1 MGDDF
6 GPTPEVPLI
15 DARSPAERWA
25 EAGRA
30 GVGRMREKIE
40 HSRLDQAGLCWM
52 GLLLV
57 YTALQMYT
65 SMRADGVGADSWW
78 IRATFLAS
86 SGGLVLILGSIT
98 ALAVAALANTSAA
111 RLTLRL
117 ALVGGTWLVLAGL
130 LGVAVSVHFGAS
142 ITFSLTRSGDGK
154 VASALG
160 NLCYSGLGAIVA
172 VLAWHLLNP
181 SAERSFDSIR
191 SVTP

>member
-1 MGDDF
+1 MSDDSGF
-6 GPTPEVPLI
+6 DSEAPLI

-25 EAGRA
+25 EAGGA
-30 GVGRMREKIE
+30 GAKRLRERIE
-40 HSRLDQAGLCWM
+40 HGRLDQAGLCWR

-98 ALAVAALANTSAA
+98 ALAVAAPAHTSAA

-117 ALVGGTWLVLAGL
+117 TLVGGAWLVLAGL

-142 ITFSLTRSGDGK
+142 VTFSLPRSGDGK

-172 VLAWHLLNP
+172 VLAWHLLNA
-181 SAERSFDSIR
+181 SAERSFDGIR
-191 SVTP
+191 PVTP